1 MKNLVLSWDADNAG
15 RHIGQSILDNNLHS
29 LAHYSKA
36 IKDGNEMIVEWAQSH
51 GGEVISDGGDQGVVV
66 FSESSDIEAILSE
79 LEHVRA
85 EYQNLVGNTVTFG
98 IGSDLSESGKALI
111 AGKLMGKDIIV
122 PYDEHVE
129 EVLSEAHQHAQEG
142 HATED
147 ELKEDEHYINHL
159 MGDEESSDE
168 EFSDEEYNEDQ
179 DSDENYPG
187 EFEIEDDSLNN
198 EDKAQDQIE
207 AAIKDPEIEED
218 DENVADEDGYNLG
231 EGDVEDDSSRSRFM
245 HHDVADENN
254 NNLGEG
260 DEEKELSRL
269 GFMLHH
275 VPGTGEEGNEKEGE
289 EEENEMSMPMQDDG
303 MQEGMQGMSEEMPMQ
318 DGDLG
323 QDQKEDQPDFQEEE
337 PINIDLPKE
346 TKKDEE
352 SGQSDDHDDAES
364 EAMMQLATEDSQ
376 LDAIKDKVAQILQ
389 AFKSKKETLEQLKQ
403 ADPEAYQAMIEMLRA
418 MIEMANLMT
427 PMSPQD
433 DTPSPAMEEQAA
445 QDQVGKSI
453 PKM

>member
-15 RHIGQSILDNNLHS
+15 RHIGQSILDNDIHS

-36 IKDGNEMIVEWAQSH
+36 IKDGNELIVEWARFH
-51 GGEVISDGGDQGVVV
+51 GGEIVSDGGDQGVVV
-66 FSESSDIEAILSE
+66 FPESSDIEAILSE

-85 EYQNLVGNTVTFG
+85 EYENLVGNTVTFG

-111 AGKLMGKDIIV
+111 AGKLMGKDIVV

-129 EVLSEAHQHAQEG
+129 EVLFEAHQHVQEG

-159 MGDEESSDE
+159 MGDEESSDKEHSDEEFYDE
-168 EFSDEEYNEDQ
+168 EFSDEQPFNEEYNEGQ
-179 DSDENYPG
+179 DSDENYS
-187 EFEIEDDSLNN
+187 EKFEIENDNVND
-198 EDKAQDQIE
+198 EDRAQDQIKE
-207 AAIKDPEIEED
+207 DIKDLDSEEND
-218 DENVADEDGYNLG
+218 KNFSNEYGYNLG
-231 EGDVEDDSSRSRFM
+231 ES
-245 HHDVADENN
+245 
-254 NNLGEG
+254 

-275 VPGTGEEGNEKEGE
+275 VPGTEEDNEEQEEVNEKEGKG
-289 EEENEMSMPMQDDG
+289 EEENEMSMPMQDDR
-303 MQEGMQGMSEEMPMQ
+303 MQEGMQGMSDEMPMQ
-318 DGDLG
+318 DEDLG

-337 PINIDLPKE
+337 PINIKLPKE

-352 SGQSDDHDDAES
+352 SSQSDDYDDAES
-364 EAMMQLATEDSQ
+364 EAITQLATEDSQ
-376 LDAIKDKVAQILQ
+376 IEAIKEKVAQVLQ
-389 AFKSKKETLEQLKQ
+389 SFKAKKETLEQLKQ
-403 ADPEAYQAMIEMLRA
+403 TDPDAYQAMIEMLKA

-433 DTPSPAMEEQAA
+433 DMPSPAMEEQAA
-445 QDQVGKSI
+445 QDQVGESI